1 MFVKLALSFDSLN
14 KSRVESRNLGL
25 WQQRHWEEKK
35 KKKINMISAFLLG
48 FITLPIPGEPEL
60 RRGVNSY
67 QVRKNTLTETYPSS
81 PR

>member
-1 MFVKLALSFDSLN
+1 
-14 KSRVESRNLGL
+14 
-25 WQQRHWEEKK
+25 
-35 KKKINMISAFLLG
+35 MISAFLLG

-81 PR
+81 PHWHLHLNLLFLKDADGESSSLCITEAV